1 MTSSTPFPESER
13 SRVRRHPERASHD
26 RQAIHAIL
34 DEALI
39 AHVGF
44 AVEGRPFVVPMACA
58 RDGERL
64 LLHGSP
70 ASRLI
75 RTLGE
80 GVDACVTVTL
90 LDGLVLARSAYHSS
104 MNYRSVVVFGKARP
118 IQEPARKR
126 AALEHLTEH
135 LLPGRV
141 AEIRP
146 ISEGELNGTEV
157 LELEI
162 EEATA
167 KVRSGPPSEPEADVA
182 FPVWAG
188 VLPLPFSV
196 GAPEPAPNLAR
207 GIEASR
213 VVTEYAR
220 PRRARGAS

>member
-1 MTSSTPFPESER
+1 MSWTPFQETDR
-13 SRVRRHPERASHD
+13 SRVRRHPERGSHD

-34 DEALI
+34 DEGLV

-44 AVEGRPFVVPMACA
+44 SVDGQPFVIPMAYA

-75 RTLGE
+75 RSLG
-80 GVDACVTVTL
+80 DAAAACVTVTL

-118 IQEPARKR
+118 IREPERKR
-126 AALEHLTEH
+126 AALGRLTEH
-135 LLPGRV
+135 LLPGRT

-157 LELEI
+157 LEIEI

-182 FPVWAG
+182 APVWAG

-196 GAPEPAPNLAR
+196 GAPEPAPNLAP
-207 GIEASR
+207 GIAPSP
-213 VVTEYAR
+213 VVSAYAR
-220 PRRARGAS
+220 PRRSEG